1 MYRAVKRVL
10 ERQAARVLYRG
21 EARQTLPP
29 IGEWRRF
36 DATDVQ
42 PGLFWCEDLREAR
55 RQLMAV
61 GESPKVAISSP
72 AQYCGLRLRRG
83 TRIRELPEEHEVL
96 QRWCEA
102 LGQEY
107 RGQRLAGL
115 AHEIFLK
122 LLKAKREVPSA
133 AERQKTLAGQGGKCA
148 LCGCGLTAGTC
159 ELDHVVPVRQ
169 AFAGSVQTLQ
179 ALCGDCHSEKTLRE
193 SAQPTSLESRV
204 APGVMEYAR
213 SPKLPPL
220 VFEAQACAA
229 SCKRDALYVGV
240 DVVRCRRNGLA
251 NAPFPLPILCPADGV
266 EPVDGVLPDL
276 GFVEGCCD
284 ARQSC
289 LNLLPYVGPG
299 WYPKVSL
306 AAMLDLGVCR
316 WDHIV
321 LGISA
326 RSHVD
331 AATLRRA
338 LERMDAAW
346 PEGEEHM
353 AKLSVNAMIG
363 LWARSTEVVYS
374 VRSSSSE
381 LDGAGADFSQAF
393 AYEGGMVWDF
403 VYARRLLSNGT
414 YRPIHD
420 AVLGFEHCMVA
431 KARRI
436 LDAPPR
442 YLAQVK
448 TDCLLTQRLPKR
460 FTERLRALEALRH
473 PDGTPVYRVEE
484 TRPLLGSSRAPRM
497 EAERPKQRRWN
508 GVDDPI
514 SHCLAGNSLLLTG
527 TGKTHLARTIV
538 VRLREQ
544 GEAVHLVSKTH
555 CSAQNLGLGAQ
566 TADHWVRRYVRGGSA
581 QKLDWLV
588 VEEITQ
594 LDMALWADLAC
605 VGLNADVKFLL
616 LRDFRQLPA
625 VLDSWAGRPISAPL
639 EHSQLIRDL
648 AGGHRHELT
657 ENMRSDPGIFNFV
670 KWLRVG
676 EEACPTLEQAKAR
689 LKELYPSPGGRT
701 PRWSSH
707 SMAVNAAANRA
718 LAPEASK
725 LLQLEVIHIGVRPK
739 MGVAKPKTAR
749 RA

>member
-1 MYRAVKRVL
+1 MV
-10 ERQAARVLYRG
+10 
-21 EARQTLPP
+21 
-29 IGEWRRF
+29 
-36 DATDVQ
+36 
-42 PGLFWCEDLREAR
+42 
-55 RQLMAV
+55 V

-102 LGQEY
+102 GQEY

-115 AHEIFLK
+115 AREIFLK
-122 LLKAKREVPSA
+122 LLKAKQEAPSA

-220 VFEAQACAA
+220 VFEAQA
-229 SCKRDALYVGV
+229 CKRDALYVGV

-353 AKLSVNAMIG
+353 AKQRDDRPVGAQHGGG
-363 LWARSTEVVYS
+363 LQRAQQQQR
-374 VRSSSSE
+374 
-381 LDGAGADFSQAF
+381 AG
-393 AYEGGMVWDF
+393 
-403 VYARRLLSNGT
+403 RRGRGLLSG
-414 YRPIHD
+414 
-420 AVLGFEHCMVA
+420 L
-431 KARRI
+431 
-436 LDAPPR
+436 
-442 YLAQVK
+442 
-448 TDCLLTQRLPKR
+448 
-460 FTERLRALEALRH
+460 RLR
-473 PDGTPVYRVEE
+473 
-484 TRPLLGSSRAPRM
+484 
-497 EAERPKQRRWN
+497 
-508 GVDDPI
+508 
-514 SHCLAGNSLLLTG
+514 
-527 TGKTHLARTIV
+527 
-538 VRLREQ
+538 
-544 GEAVHLVSKTH
+544 
-555 CSAQNLGLGAQ
+555 
-566 TADHWVRRYVRGGSA
+566 GGH
-581 QKLDWLV
+581 
-588 VEEITQ
+588 
-594 LDMALWADLAC
+594 C
-605 VGLNADVKFLL
+605 VGLR
-616 LRDFRQLPA
+616 LRQEAAEQRHLP
-625 VLDSWAGRPISAPL
+625 PHP
-639 EHSQLIRDL
+639 
-648 AGGHRHELT
+648 
-657 ENMRSDPGIFNFV
+657 
-670 KWLRVG
+670 
-676 EEACPTLEQAKAR
+676 
-689 LKELYPSPGGRT
+689 
-701 PRWSSH
+701 
-707 SMAVNAAANRA
+707 
-718 LAPEASK
+718 
-725 LLQLEVIHIGVRPK
+725 
-739 MGVAKPKTAR
+739 
-749 RA
+749 

>member
-1 MYRAVKRVL
+1 MSLRTNAV
-10 ERQAARVLYRG
+10 
-21 EARQTLPP
+21 
-29 IGEWRRF
+29 
-36 DATDVQ
+36 
-42 PGLFWCEDLREAR
+42 
-55 RQLMAV
+55 
-61 GESPKVAISSP
+61 
-72 AQYCGLRLRRG
+72 
-83 TRIRELPEEHEVL
+83 
-96 QRWCEA
+96 
-102 LGQEY
+102 
-107 RGQRLAGL
+107 LAGRGMR
-115 AHEIFLK
+115 AHAPRSGDRKVRRLEVRRLE
-122 LLKAKREVPSA
+122 LVGDLVRRPRNPEVPGA
-133 AERQKTLAGQGGKCA
+133 AERQKTLAAQDGKCA
-148 LCGCGLTAGTC
+148 LCGCGLTAGAC

-179 ALCGDCHSEKTLRE
+179 ALCGDCRS
-193 SAQPTSLESRV
+193 
-204 APGVMEYAR
+204 AR
-213 SPKLPPL
+213 SPRVWRAAWPPPSWSTPG
-220 VFEAQACAA
+220 AP
-229 SCKRDALYVGV
+229 SCLLSSLRRRRVRETRCTSAWTW
-240 DVVRCRRNGLA
+240 RCRRNGLA

-299 WYPKVSL
+299 WCPKVSL

-346 PEGEEHM
+346 QGEERM

-363 LWARSTEVVYS
+363 LWARSTCAAAAAS
-374 VRSSSSE
+374 WTARARTSLRPSPTRGAWCGTSSTP
-381 LDGAGADFSQAF
+381 
-393 AYEGGMVWDF
+393 GG
-403 VYARRLLSNGT
+403 
-414 YRPIHD
+414 HD
-420 AVLGFEHCMVA
+420 AILGFEHCMVA

-460 FTERLRALEALRH
+460 FTERLLALEALRH
-473 PDGTPVYRVEE
+473 PDGAPVYRVEE
-484 TRPLLGSSRAPRM
+484 TKPLLGSSRPRM

-514 SHCLAGNSLLLTG
+514 SHCLAGNFLLVTGLPG
-527 TGKTHLARTIV
+527 TGKTHLAQT
-538 VRLREQ
+538 
-544 GEAVHLVSKTH
+544 GEA
-555 CSAQNLGLGAQ
+555 ARAGRGGAPGVQ
-566 TADHWVRRYVRGGSA
+566 DALLRAEPGAGRRRPTRYVRGGSA

-616 LRDFRQLPA
+616 LTLPA
-625 VLDSWAGRPISAPL
+625 VAGRAGLLGRAAHQRAVGAQPAHPRPGRRAQARAHR
-639 EHSQLIRDL
+639 EHALRP
-648 AGGHRHELT
+648 RH
-657 ENMRSDPGIFNFV
+657 
-670 KWLRVG
+670 
-676 EEACPTLEQAKAR
+676 
-689 LKELYPSPGGRT
+689 
-701 PRWSSH
+701 
-707 SMAVNAAANRA
+707 
-718 LAPEASK
+718 
-725 LLQLEVIHIGVRPK
+725 LQLREVAAGPALSRPRQ
-739 MGVAKPKTAR
+739 G
-749 RA
+749 